1 MHRRAGPHRAPPRRR
16 IGRQRAIAKQADMQ
30 RTLLVAAAFFAVIAS
45 ANAQTTLEKPE
56 CNAVNI
62 AGVEEKIAKMKDGP
76 QKQTASTEIEAAKAM
91 LSNKKTE
98 DCQTHLLK
106 ATLQT
111 K

>member
-1 MHRRAGPHRAPPRRR
+1 MR
-16 IGRQRAIAKQADMQ
+16 ILIIS
-30 RTLLVAAAFFAVIAS
+30 LVVTTALSIAS
-45 ANAQTTLEKPE
+45 AHAQSTLEKPE
-56 CNAVNI
+56 CSKANI
-62 AGVEEKIAKMKDGP
+62 AGLEEKIAKMKDGP

-98 DCQTHLLK
+98 DCQDHLLK